1 MAELPRMAFAEIGR
15 PSRRMRAQSITTLST
30 IRMASRIRSMKWRGL
45 CRLPLCRLPQ
55 VKRMTFVGF
64 LLNFVETMMKHLKL
78 SKQCFH
84 SWWTYHV
91 IAFNEWMT
99 CNRLLPRRQ
108 LLVPVVSWMPLDNKQ
123 LTTWVH
129 GAPLVFSLFSVQRCS
144 LFQTCV
150 VLVAYTEVA
159 RRLYEE
165 SVHRLGR
172 FMARAGCQLSLG
184 DGV

>member
-1 MAELPRMAFAEIGR
+1 MA
-15 PSRRMRAQSITTLST
+15 RAVPAAAVPAAA
-30 IRMASRIRSMKWRGL
+30 R
-45 CRLPLCRLPQ
+45 
-55 VKRMTFVGF
+55 KRMTFVGF
-64 LLNFVETMMKHLKL
+64 LLNFVDTMMKHLKL

-99 CNRLLPRRQ
+99 CNRRILPRRQ
-108 LLVPVVSWMPLDNKQ
+108 LLVPVVSWMPFGQQAVDYLGS
-123 LTTWVH
+123 WS
-129 GAPLVFSLFSVQRCS
+129 PPSVFSSLSSGAVFSN
-144 LFQTCV
+144 
-150 VLVAYTEVA
+150 
-159 RRLYEE
+159 EE